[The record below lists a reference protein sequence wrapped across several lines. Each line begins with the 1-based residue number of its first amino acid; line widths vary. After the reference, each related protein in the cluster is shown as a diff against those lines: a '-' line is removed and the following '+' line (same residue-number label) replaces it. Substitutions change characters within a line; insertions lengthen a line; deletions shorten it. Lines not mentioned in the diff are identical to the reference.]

1 MIKIKANPWTAS
13 SMSSGQKLSIVKSW
27 FSGLSQKIIMI
38 VWQSFTGRECRASC
52 IALHWRAAIG
62 LGRKLCHSSAFAR
75 KNMQIWHI
83 LHFMVFCL
91 SATSSSLLLL
101 TCHLLTGNDF
111 VIENLSQADATA
123 TPHVAPQMRPR
134 RPTVGPNGKK
144 PPNIWS

>member
-13 SMSSGQKLSIVKSW
+13 SMSSGQKLIIVKSW

-91 SATSSSLLLL
+91 SATSSHVTYWLVTTLSSRTSLRQTRRRRRMLRRKCGLA
-101 TCHLLTGNDF
+101 
-111 VIENLSQADATA
+111 V
-123 TPHVAPQMRPR
+123 PQLGQMAKN
-134 RPTVGPNGKK
+134 RPTFDRKK
-144 PPNIWS
+144 LVI